1 MHVCIYTDTHVHAS
15 AIKTQRRETRHLG
28 ASVSLQHNTRA
39 VLFTSVALAI
49 FGLIKSIVQSWDKS
63 QRGINNAHIRVHTAG
78 GEGEGRAEPFVSLA
92 LSRATHNGWYIYC
105 VAISPALTRRDSSND
120 RRYASFHFASRI
132 VFSLFTIISIRIIK
146 ASRRYIYKRT
156 QCRMQRVCIMS
167 AARQGRACL

>member
-1 MHVCIYTDTHVHAS
+1 MCVYIQTLTCTRALSKHRDA
-15 AIKTQRRETRHLG
+15 RHLG

-92 LSRATHNGWYIYC
+92 LSRATQRLVYI
-105 VAISPALTRRDSSND
+105 LRRNIP
-120 RRYASFHFASRI
+120 RAHAPRLFERQTVCFLPFCFPHRFLSFYNHI
-132 VFSLFTIISIRIIK
+132 HK
-146 ASRRYIYKRT
+146 NN
-156 QCRMQRVCIMS
+156 
-167 AARQGRACL
+167 